1 MLRAVEEGFE
11 RARGMAAGTPE
22 RLAQPNPNPYTKEGL
37 PTIRDAVAF
46 LLTGHLGVHLGQLST
61 WRRLLGL
68 PPLF

>member
-1 MLRAVEEGFE
+1 MTRPLPATCSGD
-11 RARGMAAGTPE
+11 M
-22 RLAQPNPNPYTKEGL
+22 KEGL

-46 LLTGHLGVHLGQLST
+46 LLTGHLGVHLGQLSM